1 MGEKRMYSVVVSSSV
16 LILAILL
23 IRKIFFHRVGKCFLY
38 ALWLLVAIRLLLP
51 LPGMV
56 LQGTIGWSGPT
67 INTPYSIM
75 NVANKWLPGQKT
87 IQTENYSNRQEEKN
101 NSKIVEKQV
110 ETKNGQST
118 NRINASKTKNE
129 KLQNGN
135 VVTTKQKKW
144 LKHAN
149 WVQRFYPITVKK
161 IAVLLWGFGM
171 VCLLGVQIQVER
183 KFRRIL
189 VENRR
194 KAGIYGPH
202 IYIANGIRTPLL
214 FRSKGIATDIYL
226 PEHIVQRQDLVEHA
240 ILHEKVHKRH
250 GDIWW
255 GYLRNFIVAVYWFHP
270 LVWVAAILSKK
281 DCEYACDSGVMK
293 GMNQKERISYGNSLL
308 SLMQIGKG
316 ISFFSVAT
324 GMSVGKSEIKE
335 RITMVKVGTKKSVLA
350 ILVVCIILAGVG
362 VVVFTGADRGA
373 AKTKEKTEKIV
384 ASPDINKGD
393 AVAAEEAAYQLTDSI
408 GADDPQICYEDEERM
423 IFSGYFGLFV
433 YDRKNC
439 SIVQSLNL
447 KAIGC
452 DSTQGDAYCEIQA
465 SADGNT
471 VYLHP
476 YMDKENMYVYNI
488 KDNTIQKTKFD
499 LDGKKLYKGETESRI
514 TSGMGAM
521 IGDLTYQ
528 VADGLHFLY
537 QPLFY
542 QPYGVSVNFKPSD
555 ICDLQEVSFFFKG
568 KEYKITDAK
577 KLAWME
583 EHFSN
588 PIKEVVGGSA
598 CPFYHPIYLK
608 RKDGK
613 VGRIYVAM
621 DSCAVYKTANGLYY
635 EYAKGSTLTA
645 SNKDSFWKLFGLTE
659 DDFFE

>member
-1 MGEKRMYSVVVSSSV
+1 MGEKRMYSVAVSSSV

-56 LQGTIGWSGPT
+56 LQGMVGWSGPT

-87 IQTENYSNRQEEKN
+87 IQTEKYSNRQEEKN

-118 NRINASKTKNE
+118 NRINADKMKNK
-129 KLQNGN
+129 KLQKGN
-135 VVTTKQKKW
+135 VATTKQNKW
-144 LKHAN
+144 LKPAN

-161 IAVLLWGFGM
+161 IAVLLWLFGM
-171 VCLLGVQIQVER
+171 VCLLGVQMQVER

-202 IYIANGIRTPLL
+202 VYIANGIRTPLL

-226 PEHIVQRQDLVEHA
+226 PEHIVQREDLVEHA

-350 ILVVCIILAGVG
+350 ILAVCIILAGVG

-373 AKTKEKTEKIV
+373 AKTKDKTEKIV

-393 AVAAEEAAYQLTDSI
+393 VVAAEEASYQLTDSI
-408 GADDPQICYEDEERM
+408 GADEPQICYEDEKRM

-476 YMDKENMYVYNI
+476 YMDKGNMYVYNI
-488 KDNTIQKTKFD
+488 KDNTIQKTFI
-499 LDGKKLYKGETESRI
+499 LVEHWIMNFLMERKL
-514 TSGMGAM
+514 
-521 IGDLTYQ
+521 
-528 VADGLHFLY
+528 
-537 QPLFY
+537 
-542 QPYGVSVNFKPSD
+542 
-555 ICDLQEVSFFFKG
+555 
-568 KEYKITDAK
+568 
-577 KLAWME
+577 
-583 EHFSN
+583 
-588 PIKEVVGGSA
+588 
-598 CPFYHPIYLK
+598 
-608 RKDGK
+608 
-613 VGRIYVAM
+613 
-621 DSCAVYKTANGLYY
+621 
-635 EYAKGSTLTA
+635 
-645 SNKDSFWKLFGLTE
+645 
-659 DDFFE
+659 

>member
-1 MGEKRMYSVVVSSSV
+1 MYSVVVSSSV
-16 LILAILL
+16 LILVILL

-38 ALWLLVAIRLLLP
+38 ALWLFVAIRLLLP

-56 LQGTIGWSGPT
+56 LQGTVGWSGPT

-110 ETKNGQST
+110 ETKDGQST
-118 NRINASKTKNE
+118 NRINADKMKNK
-129 KLQNGN
+129 KLQKGN
-135 VVTTKQKKW
+135 VATTKQKKW
-144 LKHAN
+144 LKTAN

-161 IAVLLWGFGM
+161 IAVLLWVFGM

-189 VENRR
+189 VENRC
-194 KAGIYGPH
+194 KAVVYGPH
-202 IYIANGIRTPLL
+202 VYIANGIRTPLL

-226 PEHIVQRQDLVEHA
+226 PEHIVQREDLVEHA

-350 ILVVCIILAGVG
+350 ILAVCIILAGVG

-384 ASPDINKGD
+384 ASPDINNGD
-393 AVAAEEAAYQLTDSI
+393 VVAAEEASYQLTDSI
-408 GADDPQICYEDEERM
+408 GADEPQICYEDEERM

-471 VYLHP
+471 VYLH
-476 YMDKENMYVYNI
+476 
-488 KDNTIQKTKFD
+488 
-499 LDGKKLYKGETESRI
+499 
-514 TSGMGAM
+514 
-521 IGDLTYQ
+521 
-528 VADGLHFLY
+528 
-537 QPLFY
+537 
-542 QPYGVSVNFKPSD
+542 VSV
-555 ICDLQEVSFFFKG
+555 
-568 KEYKITDAK
+568 
-577 KLAWME
+577 
-583 EHFSN
+583 
-588 PIKEVVGGSA
+588 
-598 CPFYHPIYLK
+598 
-608 RKDGK
+608 
-613 VGRIYVAM
+613 
-621 DSCAVYKTANGLYY
+621 
-635 EYAKGSTLTA
+635 
-645 SNKDSFWKLFGLTE
+645 
-659 DDFFE
+659 

>member
-1 MGEKRMYSVVVSSSV
+1 MYSVVVSSSV
-16 LILAILL
+16 LILVILL

-87 IQTENYSNRQEEKN
+87 IQTEKYSNRQEEKN

-110 ETKNGQST
+110 ETKDGQST
-118 NRINASKTKNE
+118 NRINADKMKNK
-129 KLQNGN
+129 KLQKGN
-135 VVTTKQKKW
+135 VATTKQKKW
-144 LKHAN
+144 LKTAN
-149 WVQRFYPITVKK
+149 WFQQFYPITVKK
-161 IAVLLWGFGM
+161 IAVLLWLFGM
-171 VCLLGVQIQVER
+171 VCLLGVQMQVER

-393 AVAAEEAAYQLTDSI
+393 AVAAEEAA
-408 GADDPQICYEDEERM
+408 
-423 IFSGYFGLFV
+423 
-433 YDRKNC
+433 
-439 SIVQSLNL
+439 
-447 KAIGC
+447 
-452 DSTQGDAYCEIQA
+452 
-465 SADGNT
+465 
-471 VYLHP
+471 
-476 YMDKENMYVYNI
+476 
-488 KDNTIQKTKFD
+488 
-499 LDGKKLYKGETESRI
+499 
-514 TSGMGAM
+514 
-521 IGDLTYQ
+521 
-528 VADGLHFLY
+528 
-537 QPLFY
+537 
-542 QPYGVSVNFKPSD
+542 
-555 ICDLQEVSFFFKG
+555 
-568 KEYKITDAK
+568 
-577 KLAWME
+577 
-583 EHFSN
+583 
-588 PIKEVVGGSA
+588 
-598 CPFYHPIYLK
+598 
-608 RKDGK
+608 
-613 VGRIYVAM
+613 
-621 DSCAVYKTANGLYY
+621 
-635 EYAKGSTLTA
+635 
-645 SNKDSFWKLFGLTE
+645 
-659 DDFFE
+659 

>member
-1 MGEKRMYSVVVSSSV
+1 MYSVVVSSSV

-51 LPGMV
+51 LPGLV
-56 LQGTIGWSGPT
+56 LQGTVGWSGPT

-110 ETKNGQST
+110 ETKDGQST
-118 NRINASKTKNE
+118 NRINADKMKNK
-129 KLQNGN
+129 KLQKGN
-135 VVTTKQKKW
+135 VATTKQKKW
-144 LKHAN
+144 LKTAN
-149 WVQRFYPITVKK
+149 WFQQFYPITVKK
-161 IAVLLWGFGM
+161 IAVSLWLFGM

-194 KAGIYGPH
+194 KAGTHGPH

-270 LVWVAAILSKK
+270 LVWVAAILSKR

-335 RITMVKVGTKKSVLA
+335 RIIMVKVGTKKSVLA
-350 ILVVCIILAGVG
+350 ILAVCIILAEVG

-393 AVAAEEAAYQLTDSI
+393 VVAAEEASYQLTDSI
-408 GADDPQICYEDEERM
+408 GADEPQICYEDEERM

-447 KAIGC
+447 KAIDC

-476 YMDKENMYVYNI
+476 YMDKGNMYVYNI

-542 QPYGVSVNFKPSD
+542 QPYGVSLNFKPSD

>member
-583 EHFSN
+583 EHISN